1 VTQGIATLLLVALV
15 PVGGL
20 IWLLARRYEAA
31 RTAALDVPRSFVGWA
46 LVWAAL
52 AAAILALGVYIL
64 VPAWTAPVALVP
76 AGFAIHAA
84 SRSAR
89 WNGVLAALGQAVL
102 ATLLVLHGP
111 RMFDMRELWRSMAR
125 AHAIDRAMR
134 AEAEDCIAGR
144 IQCDDYTRGYFD
156 RWEEAT
162 RGR

>member
-1 VTQGIATLLLVALV
+1 MTQGIATLLLVVLM
-15 PVGGL
+15 PVGVL
-20 IWLLARRYEAA
+20 MMWLARRYEAA
-31 RTAALDVPRSFVGWA
+31 RTAAIEAPRSFLGWA
-46 LVWAAL
+46 MMWAAL

-76 AGFAIHAA
+76 AAFAIHAA

-89 WNGVLAALGQAVL
+89 WNGVLATLVQAVL
-102 ATLLVLHGP
+102 AVLLVLHGP
-111 RMFDMRELWRSMAR
+111 RMFDMRELTRSMAR

-134 AEAEDCIAGR
+134 AEAEDCLAGR
-144 IQCDDYTRGYFD
+144 TQCDDYTRGYFD